1 MGRVLGLVGPCAV
14 AAGTPSCD
22 AHPATTKVACVGDSI
37 TQFSGWCEDLG
48 ARLGSAYATKNFG
61 VSGTT
66 LLKAGDSS
74 YWTSAQFA
82 PSHEFAPDI
91 LIIMLG
97 TNDSKPQNWT
107 PPNAARFLADYEEL
121 IGSYARLA
129 SRPRIWVVLPPP
141 AGPNVHAISG
151 EVIEHEQ
158 LPRIRQVASA
168 KDAGVIDVFGAFGGR
183 NFDATLFD
191 ATDLVHPNARGAR
204 VIADAVYAALTR
216 PGVAADG
223 PPSR

>member
-1 MGRVLGLVGPCAV
+1 MGRVLGLVAPCAV
-14 AAGTPSCD
+14 ATGTPSCE

-48 ARLGSAYATKNFG
+48 ARLGAGYTTRNFG

-82 PSHEFAPDI
+82 PSHQFAPD
-91 LIIMLG
+91 LLVIMLG

-107 PPNAARFLADYEEL
+107 AVNAARFVPDYEEL
-121 IGSYARLA
+121 IDSYAGLA

-141 AGPNVHAISG
+141 AGPNVYAISG

-168 KDAGVIDVFGAFGGR
+168 KGAGVVDVFGAFGDR
-183 NFDATLFD
+183 DIDPSLFD
-191 ATDLVHPNARGAR
+191 ATDLVHPNSRGAR

-216 PGVAADG
+216 RGVAANASN
-223 PPSR
+223 PP

>member
-1 MGRVLGLVGPCAV
+1 MARVLGLVAPCAV
-14 AAGTPSCD
+14 ATGTPSCD

-48 ARLGSAYATKNFG
+48 TRLGAGYTAKNFG

-91 LIIMLG
+91 LVIMLG

-107 PPNAARFLADYEEL
+107 PANADRFAADYEEL
-121 IGSYARLA
+121 IDSYAKLA

-141 AGPNVHAISG
+141 SGPNVYAISG
-151 EVIEHEQ
+151 DVIEHEE

-168 KDAGVIDVFGAFGGR
+168 KGAGVIDVFGAFGGR
-183 NFDATLFD
+183 HFDAMLFD

-204 VIADAVYAALTR
+204 VIADAVYAALTPR
-216 PGVAADG
+216 GVAAEAG
-223 PPSR
+223 GSP